1 MLAYH
6 DKTPNGFGSATEYFT
21 YPSMVFDAAHGLII
35 TPGAATTVDYA
46 NPARTDIVFMTTGK
60 IGNTNTTINKGLEFD
75 FDLGTIRAINTS
87 FYYSGALS
95 ETKTY
100 STDLNTANVKTA
112 LLPSS
117 YSAYGLTPFKVVYP
131 SGLDYD
137 RYRQYVSTVRIVT
150 NIPSLKMVASLAG
163 QAIWQTYRWSYMAN
177 KQAIGLIDT
186 KLGYHAITADMQ
198 NGYLDLSGNY
208 YSTLPQGTQGLA
220 VADLALDYKDNVPT
234 KSKPTWNL
242 SARLTKQLG
251 NIGGLSLY
259 VNNVIF
265 YEPYKV
271 ASNNSGTLMQRN
283 TNNFSYGVELYFNL

>member
-1 MLAYH
+1 M
-6 DKTPNGFGSATEYFT
+6 
-21 YPSMVFDAAHGLII
+21 
-35 TPGAATTVDYA
+35 DYA
-46 NPARTDIVFMTTGK
+46 NPARTDIVYMTTGK

-137 RYRQYVSTVRIVT
+137 LYRQYVSTVRIVT

-198 NGYLDLSGNY
+198 NGYLDYAGNY
-208 YSTLPQGTQGLA
+208 YATLPAGTQGIA